1 MPCGPVRLQGWPRRR
16 RTLVLE
22 AERSCSIPELVLVRR
37 PGAVLPL
44 RPDQGTVVVRV
55 PAQQVDQSTPLE
67 IPFEIESREP
77 ARLRLFSSQ
86 ERAGVMLHDPPVD
99 QLTVP

>member
-1 MPCGPVRLQGWPRRR
+1 
-16 RTLVLE
+16 
-22 AERSCSIPELVLVRR
+22 
-37 PGAVLPL
+37 
-44 RPDQGTVVVRV
+44 VVVRV
-55 PAQQVDQSTPLE
+55 PAQHLDQAKPLE